1 MKTALITGGTDGIGL
16 ETARQLANKGFQ
28 VIITGRNSDRCER
41 ASQYINSKVS
51 EAKIRTLCADFTDR
65 KQIENAA
72 DFLNNYI
79 RKIDVLINNAGTFE
93 TSFQLV
99 ENKYEKTFFVNHLTP
114 FYFTYLI
121 LDILDC
127 STSPRIINVSSMAHA
142 YNLPA
147 WETINSKS
155 AYDAYESYS
164 WSKLANILY
173 TFKLSNLLKHKSL
186 TVNCL
191 HPGVINTKLLK
202 AGWGPIGAPL
212 KSGAETPVFLATS
225 DIVKTV
231 SGKYFTNKQVS
242 SPASSAYDSDLQDL
256 LWTYSEEIFDI
267 NYSNKVK

>member
-1 MKTALITGGTDGIGL
+1 MRTAVITGGTDGIGL
-16 ETARQLANKGFQ
+16 ETAGQLAKKGFQ

-41 ASQYINSKVS
+41 ASQHIKSKVTG
-51 EAKIRTLCADFTDR
+51 AKIWTLCADFTER
-65 KQIENAA
+65 KQIEKAA

-79 RKIDVLINNAGTFE
+79 QKIDVLINNAGTFE
-93 TSFQLV
+93 NSFQLV
-99 ENKYEKTFFVNHLTP
+99 ENKYEKTFYVNYLAP

-142 YNLPA
+142 HKLPT

-155 AYDAYESYS
+155 SYNAYESYA
-164 WSKLANILY
+164 WSKLANILF
-173 TFKLSNLLKHKSL
+173 TFKLSDLLKNKSL

-202 AGWGPIGAPL
+202 AGWGPIGTSVKA
-212 KSGAETPVFLATS
+212 GAETSVFLATS
-225 DIVKTV
+225 DRVKTI
-231 SGKYFTNKQVS
+231 SGKYYVNRQIAN
-242 SPASSAYDSDLQDL
+242 PASSAYDTNLQDL
-256 LWTYSEEIFDI
+256 LWAKSEEIFDI